1 MEFLFC
7 YSDDEVDEVIGEN
20 QFVPFKDEIPK
31 GSKSSPGDNERTKDA
46 TDRFCTASKT
56 FY

>member
-1 MEFLFC
+1 MFC